1 MARSN
6 GGIIGKRNVT
16 SFGKGTTSIH
26 TTNTPSAVT
35 TQSGTRVANILVLGG
50 GGGGGGNTAGG
61 GGAGGLM
68 FQLLTLE
75 LVVAVV
81 EQDLDQIIQ
90 ELMMD
95 NLEVPEVEDLV
106 VLQDLLLLEEREP
119 HVKVTMVVLV

>member
-1 MARSN
+1 
-6 GGIIGKRNVT
+6 
-16 SFGKGTTSIH
+16 
-26 TTNTPSAVT
+26 
-35 TQSGTRVANILVLGG
+35 LV
-50 GGGGGGNTAGG
+50 
-61 GGAGGLM
+61 
-68 FQLLTLE
+68 QLLTLE

-81 EQDLDQIIQ
+81 EQELDQIIQ